1 MQRIAVLIAGT
12 LASHALSFGALA
24 QEQGHALAPPPA
36 YQKVSPEDKAAG
48 KAQRR
53 QEGRAAVKAGS
64 STGEGAV
71 QPVVQPAV
79 QAKVPREQRQ
89 QARAARKAETARA
102 ARAGELQAS
111 GEVGPSK

>member
-1 MQRIAVLIAGT
+1 MQRIAVLIAGA
-12 LASHALSFGALA
+12 LASQALSLAALA
-24 QEQGHALAPPPA
+24 QEPGPGTTTPPT

-53 QEGRAAVKAGS
+53 QEGRAAVKAGTI
-64 STGEGAV
+64 TGEGA
-71 QPVVQPAV
+71 PQPAA

-89 QARAARKAETARA
+89 QARAERKAETARA

-111 GEVGPSK
+111 GEIGPSK

>member
-1 MQRIAVLIAGT
+1 MQRFAVLIAGA

-24 QEQGHALAPPPA
+24 QEQGPALKPPPT
-36 YQKVSPEDKAAG
+36 YQKASPEDKAAG

-64 STGEGAV
+64 TSGEV
-71 QPVVQPAV
+71 TPQPAA
-79 QAKVPREQRQ
+79 QAQVPRAQRE
-89 QARAARKAETARA
+89 QARAQRKAETARA

>member
-1 MQRIAVLIAGT
+1 MQRFAVLIAGA
-12 LASHALSFGALA
+12 LAAQALSPAALA
-24 QEQGHALAPPPA
+24 QEQGPALAPPPA
-36 YQKVSPEDKAAG
+36 YQKASPEDKAAG

-64 STGEGAV
+64 ITGEGT
-71 QPVVQPAV
+71 PPPAA

-89 QARAARKAETARA
+89 QARAQRKAETARA